1 MSLQT
6 PRLTRLI
13 QDHPSSHSSS
23 AKHLA
28 PLLHQT
34 FFQVDSWQS
43 GLGGRPA
50 IPSPRAPGSVPSVP
64 TSLKQSPPPHPRHPH
79 PRESLAQSVDMQC
92 RIHRISWEDGEGRLH
107 RRRRS
112 RTKTSS
118 LPLLLPQSI
127 LVCAGSAVE
136 RFLPLLH
143 SAFSLSGSSLLLRS
157 SRSSVFSRPI
167 SGVPKGAQWNM
178 GVPGNTRVSV

>member
-1 MSLQT
+1 
-6 PRLTRLI
+6 
-13 QDHPSSHSSS
+13 
-23 AKHLA
+23 
-28 PLLHQT
+28 
-34 FFQVDSWQS
+34 
-43 GLGGRPA
+43 
-50 IPSPRAPGSVPSVP
+50 
-64 TSLKQSPPPHPRHPH
+64 
-79 PRESLAQSVDMQC
+79 MQC
-92 RIHRISWEDGEGRLH
+92 RIHRISWEDREGWLH

-178 GVPGNTRVSV
+178 GVPGNTRVSVWLSWACHCLTGPPALALSCLFLADIYNVYPKTDFFIRILFFFSVWHVAYGILVSRSGIKPRPSSLGVQSFSLWTTREIPAQRIW